1 MSAKINKNI
10 LNKELSKSKMAA
22 LEKEAFSF
30 ASKVLE
36 EKKQNYLNSIADH
49 PISQE
54 LSSGPSGP
62 NVSNTLNG
70 DGNLYSFIGFE
81 NGAKPIEDLLYIINN
96 NTRIKKVESKQDEF
110 KFEVY
115 TPNLEELRNVTP
127 MPFENGNS
135 WLRGIE
141 KGISGFSN
149 YLYGLLFGSS
159 RSGTGIQSK
168 NKIRRA
174 NYKPV
179 KYFTL
184 LYNEFIKSFK

>member
-1 MSAKINKNI
+1 
-10 LNKELSKSKMAA
+10 
-22 LEKEAFSF
+22 
-30 ASKVLE
+30 
-36 EKKQNYLNSIADH
+36 
-49 PISQE
+49 
-54 LSSGPSGP
+54 
-62 NVSNTLNG
+62 
-70 DGNLYSFIGFE
+70 
-81 NGAKPIEDLLYIINN
+81 
-96 NTRIKKVESKQDEF
+96 
-110 KFEVY
+110 
-115 TPNLEELRNVTP
+115 

>member
-1 MSAKINKNI
+1 MPTKINKNI
-10 LNKELSKSKMAA
+10 LDKELSKSKMAA
-22 LEKEAFSF
+22 LEKEAFNF
-30 ASKVLE
+30 ASKILE
-36 EKKQNYLNSIADH
+36 EKKQNYLNAIADH
-49 PISQE
+49 PVSQE
-54 LSSGPSGP
+54 LSSGPNGP

-70 DGNLYSFIGFE
+70 EGNLYSFIGFE
-81 NGAKPIEDLLYIINN
+81 NGAKPIEDLLYIINK
-96 NTRIKKVESKQDEF
+96 NTRIKKTESKQDEF